1 MKILAVESSG
11 LVASAAIIEDSVMTA
26 EYTVNH
32 KKTHSQTLLPMIAE
46 ICRMTELDLSAVDA
60 IAVSKGP
67 GSFTGLRIGSATV
80 KGLAFALNKPVIPVP
95 TVDAL
100 AMNAWGY
107 DGIVCPI
114 MDARRNQVYTG
125 IYAFNEKYGFAEEYG
140 ELKVIMPQCPLGI
153 DELVKKLVLTG
164 CDRKVLFLGDG
175 VPVYEEV
182 IRSMLDLPF
191 QIAPPFMQR
200 QRAAALGALA
210 VKYYKMGRYET
221 GEEHKP
227 EYLRL
232 SQAERE
238 LKESSGKDMGKS
250 LPDNNK
256 EDLIVIRQMTENDAD
271 QVSGIEEETFS
282 MPWRKKD
289 FLEMIERDN
298 MSYLV
303 IEKDGVIIGGA
314 GIREIAGDIEITNVV
329 VKEGFRGRGYGKQ
342 LLSSVLKEGRRL
354 GGRQF
359 TLEVR
364 KSNVNAIRLYEGAG
378 FKVEGER
385 KDFYEKPRENA
396 LIFWKRE

>member
-46 ICRMTELDLSAVDA
+46 ICRMTELDLSSVDA

-107 DGIVCPI
+107 EGIVCPV
-114 MDARRNQVYTG
+114 MDARRDQVYTG
-125 IYAFNEKYGFAEEYG
+125 IYAFNEKYGFIEEYG

-153 DELVKKLVLTG
+153 DELIKKLTLTG
-164 CDRKVLFLGDG
+164 CDQKILFLGDG
-175 VPVYEEV
+175 VPVYEEA
-182 IRSMLDLPF
+182 IRSRLDQPF

-210 VKYYKMGRYET
+210 AIYYKMGRYET
-221 GEEHKP
+221 GKEHRP

-238 LKESSGKDMGKS
+238 LKESSQKDTGKS
-250 LPDNNK
+250 LFDNNK
-256 EDLIVIRQMTENDAD
+256 EDLIVIRRMTENDAD

-329 VKEGFRGRGYGKQ
+329 VKEGFRGRGYGKR
-342 LLSSVLKEGRRL
+342 LLRSVLNEGRRL

-364 KSNVNAIRLYEGAG
+364 KSNVSAIKLYEGAG